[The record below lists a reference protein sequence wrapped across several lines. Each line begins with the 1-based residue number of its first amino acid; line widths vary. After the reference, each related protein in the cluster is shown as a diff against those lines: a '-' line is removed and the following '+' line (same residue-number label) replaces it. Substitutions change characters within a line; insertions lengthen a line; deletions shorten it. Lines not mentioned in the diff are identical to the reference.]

1 VGACVKTILVLL
13 TCLGLCS
20 CAFAPESD
28 SFDEQDYVAAPV
40 APVVGHQQYVVP
52 LPQGASFQNS
62 AWDVHRYY
70 NIGGSSDSF
79 VPRAFAPP
87 QPPFSY

>member
-1 VGACVKTILVLL
+1 VKTILVLL
-13 TCLGLCS
+13 ACLGLCS

-28 SFDEQDYVAAPV
+28 SFDEQDYVAPV
-40 APVVGHQQYVVP
+40 APVVGHQQYVEP

-62 AWDVHRYY
+62 AWDAHRY
-70 NIGGSSDSF
+70 IGGTGNSF
-79 VPRAFAPP
+79 IPRAFAPP

>member
-1 VGACVKTILVLL
+1 MKIALVLL

-28 SFDEQDYVAAPV
+28 DSFDQPQYVAPII
-40 APVVGHQQYVVP
+40 GHQQYAMPVP
-52 LPQGASFQNS
+52 AGSEFQSLASGIAHQYTES
-62 AWDVHRYY
+62 
-70 NIGGSSDSF
+70 GPSSPI
-79 VPRAFAPP
+79 PRLFAPP